1 MDTPQSNQAKMMF
14 ADVQADYDV
23 VIIGSGPAGLAAAA
37 RAHELGN
44 RHVLLEAENHA
55 SDTIYKYQKGKHV
68 MAEPGVLPL
77 RCGLPF
83 AEGKREV
90 ILNDWNKGLTDQGIH
105 IEYQKKVNGIAK
117 SSPTSPFQVTCEDG
131 TVYTTRTI
139 ILGIGLQGN
148 VRKMGV
154 PGESL
159 PLVQYTLADPEEF
172 KGETIIVIGAGDAG
186 IENAIGLAKQNNVY
200 LMNRDDEFGYCKDG
214 NRNLVLAAEKAG
226 QIKICYKAF
235 AVEVV
240 ETGSNP
246 PLEFV
251 FDGKNG
257 PYQENDA
264 LNPINVY
271 GKHKMIAENSVTG
284 YDKSLVLRI
293 TNVYGDEER
302 GKNFIS
308 RIIQQ
313 CKEGKQLTLK
323 LPIDQYANPTNA
335 YDISRAMYLLVK
347 DGHSGIFNIGGT
359 DYMNRVSLALRVLKY
374 FPDAVYHL
382 LPTQTTE
389 LNQAANRPLLGGFIS
404 KKFHQ
409 LYPDFLFTTVDDYM
423 KTQL

>member
-1 MDTPQSNQAKMMF
+1 M
-14 ADVQADYDV
+14 
-23 VIIGSGPAGLAAAA
+23 
-37 RAHELGN
+37 
-44 RHVLLEAENHA
+44 
-55 SDTIYKYQKGKHV
+55 
-68 MAEPGVLPL
+68 
-77 RCGLPF
+77 
-83 AEGKREV
+83 
-90 ILNDWNKGLTDQGIH
+90 
-105 IEYQKKVNGIAK
+105 KV
-117 SSPTSPFQVTCEDG
+117 F
-131 TVYTTRTI
+131 
-139 ILGIGLQGN
+139 
-148 VRKMGV
+148 
-154 PGESL
+154 
-159 PLVQYTLADPEEF
+159 
-172 KGETIIVIGAGDAG
+172 VIGASGLVG
-186 IENAIGLAKQNNVY
+186 GNTMRIFRENGCDVKGSFFTYKTEDCVFYDTLDLDNTDNFDLIGWRPDVIVHCGALTHVDYCEENKEESYQKTVQSTMNVINLAKQCGAKLVY
-200 LMNRDDEFGYCKDG
+200 LSTDY
-214 NRNLVLAAEKAG
+214 
-226 QIKICYKAF
+226 
-235 AVEVV
+235 
-240 ETGSNP
+240 
-246 PLEFV
+246 V